1 MQTNVKF
8 RSKIETHFLLFDPR
22 PLPKERKIMNCF
34 FFQMF
39 LRGFLNNSLCE
50 TGDRGANR
58 VNYWELENR
67 ERYFLTDLI
76 LAYEPVDLP
85 VNTIQAGRKQIARYP
100 LVSVMPSLC
109 VHFGD
114 THRSR
119 EIKLD
124 PLVVIFV
131 SCTPGSHVR
140 STPYSAQSSQPS
152 CMMFVVL
159 RRRGNLGITESSNQ
173 WITTH
178 ED

>member
-1 MQTNVKF
+1 MRNWGQGCKQ
-8 RSKIETHFLLFDPR
+8 SQLLGI
-22 PLPKERKIMNCF
+22 RK
-34 FFQMF
+34 
-39 LRGFLNNSLCE
+39 
-50 TGDRGANR
+50 
-58 VNYWELENR
+58 R

-100 LVSVMPSLC
+100 LVGVMPSLC

-124 PLVVIFV
+124 PLVVIVV